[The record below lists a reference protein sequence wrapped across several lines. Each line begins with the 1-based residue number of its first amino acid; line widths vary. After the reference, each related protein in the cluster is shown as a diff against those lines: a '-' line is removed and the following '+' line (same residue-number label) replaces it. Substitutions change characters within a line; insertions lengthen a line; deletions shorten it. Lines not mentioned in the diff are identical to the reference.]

1 MGVIVSSAVLPAALT
16 LLWDKQNWAAATFS
30 PPLGL
35 TCALIG
41 WLVMAKTEYGTLSV
55 DTTGSNNPML
65 VGNVVALL
73 APMVFIP
80 ILTFVF
86 KPQNY
91 NWESMKLIKKGDDH
105 DLAAAAHLDLEMI
118 PGGHNETAAEEE
130 VEQAQLQRAAKISRW
145 LTVFL
150 TFALLVLWPMPMYV
164 LTNVISDQI

>member
-1 MGVIVSSAVLPAALT
+1 
-16 LLWDKQNWAAATFS
+16 
-30 PPLGL
+30 
-35 TCALIG
+35 
-41 WLVMAKTEYGTLSV
+41 
-55 DTTGSNNPML
+55 
-65 VGNVVALL
+65 
-73 APMVFIP
+73 
-80 ILTFVF
+80 
-86 KPQNY
+86 
-91 NWESMKLIKKGDDH
+91 LIKKGDDH